1 MKCIRFNVVLRS
13 TKKVGETIPYRMH
26 GFTCR
31 SVYHEKSLTIYDLDQ
46 HLVITIELPEIN
58 QWKHP
63 TRKHLN
69 IKEQNITL

>member
-1 MKCIRFNVVLRS
+1 
-13 TKKVGETIPYRMH
+13 MH